1 MEASVLLEQEDGALR
16 VTVADDGVGGASIT
30 ADSGLAGLRDRL
42 EALDAT
48 LAIESEPG
56 RGTTVSVEIPCGS

>member
-1 MEASVLLEQEDGALR
+1 MAVLLEQEPDALR
-16 VTVADDGVGGASIT
+16 VKVTDDGVGGARIT

-48 LAIESEPG
+48 LAIETEPG
-56 RGTTVSVEIPCGS
+56 RGTTVCADIPCAS